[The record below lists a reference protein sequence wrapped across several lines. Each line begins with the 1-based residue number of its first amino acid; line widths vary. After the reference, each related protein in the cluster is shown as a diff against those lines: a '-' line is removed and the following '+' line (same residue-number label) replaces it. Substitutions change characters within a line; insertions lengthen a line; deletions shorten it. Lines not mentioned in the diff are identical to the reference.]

1 MTIEE
6 QRIGTMTADTHPL
19 SAHRRPLDG
28 NGVGTHRVRIA
39 IVDDHRLLVE
49 GLAARLG
56 AARSRIDV
64 TAALTRWDDLLSHP
78 AFPVDVVVVEYNLE
92 DGVPFD
98 QKLKSLEEAHV
109 PVVVL
114 ARSGDPATVH
124 AALSAG
130 AAAFVAKTESAD
142 ELVAAVH
149 DVAHGRQHRSAAVVA
164 ALEEYANR
172 ADPSLGKQ
180 ELMALQLYAGGRSVH
195 EVALH
200 MATTDQTAKSY
211 IKRGRRKYRAAG
223 VDLGTKLLLRR
234 HAIREGWIPPE

>member
-6 QRIGTMTADTHPL
+6 QRIGTMTAEAHPL

-28 NGVGTHRVRIA
+28 SGPGTHRVRIA

-64 TAALTRWDDLLSHP
+64 IAAVTRWDELLAHP

-98 QKLKSLEEAHV
+98 QKLRSLEEAHV

-149 DVAHGRQHRSAAVVA
+149 DVAHGRQHRSAAVAA